1 VTILVL
7 AAFGIL
13 RKTTVDHI
21 EVVVVETL
29 FVNVADPDKGRSA
42 RGLCRNGTVSRKCF
56 SSELVVT
63 GLDCT
68 AEDPCDG
75 VAHSSS

>member
-1 VTILVL
+1 MTILVL

-42 RGLCRNGTVSRKCF
+42 RGPCRNGTVSRKCF

-75 VAHSSS
+75 FAHSSS